1 MGFPPPCHLPTPR
14 NHPETPLTTPLTAY
28 ANSGRGNFT
37 TLGLKSTKI
46 PSPATRPSTQPTPW
60 RFLLPPPKPPPP
72 SNNIEYQVR
81 RSPPEGLRLALGI
94 RNQVRF
100 ILFLR
105 SFHIKYS
112 PTHCIF
118 TGIFQFHMKYGH
130 HRQNH
135 HLPTTTSNTKCV
147 EAPRRGFDLHLV
159 FATRYVLFV
168 LLAFHMK
175 ILTNLHAFFRFHMKY
190 GHKVSPSPFIMHLIS
205 YEIISQ
211 MK

>member
-100 ILFLR
+100 ICFARISYYFLR
-105 SFHIKYS
+105 
-112 PTHCIF
+112 T
-118 TGIFQFHMKYGH
+118 
-130 HRQNH
+130 
-135 HLPTTTSNTKCV
+135 
-147 EAPRRGFDLHLV
+147 
-159 FATRYVLFV
+159 
-168 LLAFHMK
+168 FHMK
-175 ILTNLHAFFRFHMKY
+175 ILTLCTSHAIQFHMKY
-190 GHKVSPSPFIMHLIS
+190 MVSQAPFIFPHIPYDILF
-205 YEIISQ
+205 
-211 MK
+211 